1 MIKKITVVMSLFVM
15 TGCGL
20 GHSIQA
26 DVHAKEAY
34 RTCIIDQ
41 IQGYSVRYSASERTV
56 EKVTKP
62 VVSECKGQEEAYL
75 VAMTDL
81 AVTITGGMVPPEKF
95 LEDEEATVRG
105 DLHDLAVSLVEQSL

>member
-1 MIKKITVVMSLFVM
+1 MIRKITIVMSLFVM

-20 GHSIQA
+20 GQPLQA
-26 DVHAKEAY
+26 GVHAKEAY
-34 RTCIIDQ
+34 RTCIIDRLES
-41 IQGYSVRYSASERTV
+41 YSVRYSASERTV
-56 EKVTKP
+56 EKVTKS

-75 VAMTDL
+75 VAMTNL

-95 LEDEEATVRG
+95 LEDEEAAVRG